1 MEQTMNEV
9 TPDST
14 RRIIVQPAGPVAPSG
29 ELVTETAG
37 SNGHRDTS
45 EARKLGTLL
54 DVSQALSGH
63 LNLQAGLSGLLVILG
78 RRSGAVRAAVALLD
92 ERTGDLQVRAGLGF
106 TRDGQSIRYH
116 LGEGITGEVAA
127 SGEPMVVPEI
137 SQDARFLYRAASRRE
152 RRGAEFSFV
161 CVPILLHR
169 RSVGTLS
176 IELHHRP
183 ERDFERLLKF
193 LRVVAS
199 MISQAVR
206 IHRLLETERQRL
218 VSENAQ
224 LRQELLQR
232 YDFSDMVGAS
242 GPMRQLYEEMARV
255 AGTNTTVLIRGESG
269 TGKELIAQAIHYH
282 SPRSTKPLIKVNC
295 AALPETLVESELFG
309 HEKGAFTGAQARK
322 KGRFELAHGGTIF
335 LDEIGEL
342 SPAIQ
347 VKLLRVLQEREFER
361 VGGTEPVRTDVR
373 VIAATNRD
381 LEKALA
387 DGGFR
392 EDLYYRL
399 NVFPIFIPPLRERK
413 SDVLP
418 LADHFAEKYARE
430 HGKTIKRISTSAID
444 MLASY
449 HWPGNVRELENTME
463 RAVLMADGE
472 VIHGHH
478 LPPTLQSAEATGT
491 VVSPSLGGAV
501 EAFERGL
508 IEDALRTSRGN
519 RAKAARLLTTT
530 ERVIS
535 YKVRKYGIDP
545 RRLRG

>member
-1 MEQTMNEV
+1 MTEV
-9 TPDST
+9 PPDST
-14 RRIIVQPAGPVAPSG
+14 RRIIVQPAGPLVSGGSAPEISI
-29 ELVTETAG
+29 AG

-54 DVSQALSGH
+54 DVSQALAGQ
-63 LNLQAGLSGLLVILG
+63 LNLQGGLSGLLVILG
-78 RRSGAVRAAVALLD
+78 RRCAAVRGAVALLD
-92 ERTGDLQVRAGLGF
+92 ERTGDLHVRAGLGLAG
-106 TRDGQSIRYH
+106 DGQSIRYH
-116 LGEGITGEVAA
+116 VGEGIPGQVAA
-127 SGEPMVVPEI
+127 SGESIVVPEI
-137 SQDARFLYRAASRRE
+137 SQDPRFLHRAASRRE
-152 RRGAEFSFV
+152 RRGGELSFV

-169 RSVGTLS
+169 RPVGTLS
-176 IELHHRP
+176 IEIPHRP

-282 SPRSTKPLIKVNC
+282 SPRAKKPLIKVSC

-361 VGGTEPVRTDVR
+361 LGGTVPVRTDVR

-399 NVFPIFIPPLRERK
+399 NVFPIFIPPLRERR

-430 HGKTIKRISTSAID
+430 HGKSIKRISTTAID

-449 HWPGNVRELENTME
+449 HWPGNVRELENTIE

-478 LPPTLQSAEATGT
+478 LPPTLQTAEATGT
-491 VVSPSLGGAV
+491 VVHASLGGAV

-508 IEDALRTSRGN
+508 IEDALKTSRGN
-519 RAKAARLLTTT
+519 RAKAARLLSAT

-545 RRLRG
+545 HRLRG